1 MRESLDCVSA
11 LGDGLRLEVI
21 DHGDAGAAK
30 EFIVAAPK
38 FNFKKW
44 LTLTLALRLVDLLML
59 SKGRESA
66 CECYTQIRDVISTM

>member
-1 MRESLDCVSA
+1 MMRESLDCVSA

-59 SKGRESA
+59 
-66 CECYTQIRDVISTM
+66 CLRDASPRVNVTLRFAT